1 MHESNHNEILGK
13 PKLRDILQN
22 TRSIVFREKKRS
34 EFKKDKENRILLQM
48 KRDQRNK
55 TTKLNV

>member
-22 TRSIVFREKKRS
+22 TRSIVFREKKKVKVQERQRKQNFVAD
-34 EFKKDKENRILLQM
+34 EERPKKQDN
-48 KRDQRNK
+48 
-55 TTKLNV
+55 